1 MNNNDLFGRIES
13 IDQHLRSVE
22 RRLRAVEKRLSIE
35 PVPEGDAQLMDDR
48 ELNEEVG
55 RIRKSLD
62 GLSEKTAGIGALRE
76 KLDALSAEVGKQKQG
91 AKPEDKLGKLPD
103 EVAGLRG
110 ELKELVTGMR
120 AGEARVARLEQAN
133 RISIGNLKIPV
144 ELSGIVAA
152 VALLS
157 TGYLIYSSQWS
168 MLKSWYYSAAL
179 GVLFATAVAL
189 KFILTNREQA

>member
-1 MNNNDLFGRIES
+1 MSDKDLFGRIES

-35 PVPEGDAQLMDDR
+35 PVPEGEMQLMDDR

-62 GLSEKTAGIGALRE
+62 ELSEKMTGIGAFRE
-76 KLDALSAEVGKQKQG
+76 KLDALSAEMEKQKQG
-91 AKPEDKLGKLPD
+91 AKPEDKLKKLPD
-103 EVAGLRG
+103 EVAVLRG
-110 ELKELVTGMR
+110 ELKDLAAGMR

-152 VALLS
+152 AALLS
-157 TGYLIYSSQWS
+157 TGYLIYSSEWGV
-168 MLKSWYYSAAL
+168 LKSWYYSASI
-179 GVLFATAVAL
+179 GVLFAVAVAL
-189 KFILTNREQA
+189 KFILTNRKA